1 MVPLFRIHHIVLV
14 PLIVLSLPEEA
25 LFGFQILLLV
35 ILIMLGVSA
44 MVFRYATGS
53 VATSAGLLAL
63 IVWGKIS
70 GDLYKFPREDSA
82 FLLLQ
87 FMTVI
92 FFMEASSTVLSFD
105 SAWLVLRG
113 KKDDISAEA
122 RTRLVRWLSSQLV
135 SVGKLIAGSFAL
147 SIGLLLVGGLVNI
160 SISQLAVNGVLV
172 LAAVVAI
179 LILLTY
185 KREPEDGRT
194 RRVSL

>member
-1 MVPLFRIHHIVLV
+1 M
-14 PLIVLSLPEEA
+14 
-25 LFGFQILLLV
+25 LV
-35 ILIMLGVSA
+35 ILVILGTSA
-44 MVFRYATGS
+44 MVFRYVTGS

-92 FFMEASSTVLSFD
+92 FFMEASSTVLSFH

-113 KKDDISAEA
+113 KKDDISGEA

-135 SVGKLIAGSFAL
+135 SIGKLIAGSFTL

-172 LAAVVAI
+172 LTAVVAI

-185 KREPEDGRT
+185 KREPEDRRT